1 MTTPDSKIY
10 FGFPGSG
17 EPRDALH
24 HATAVLD
31 TLNALLVNCRDL
43 HFFQDNDH
51 AEPIFGLTILF
62 DCVKHTI
69 QAAAKDMDREERPGD
84 FTVANRMRTTSMTP
98 MPPPMPDLANS
109 FKALLAEAVRE
120 GRLPEPP
127 ADAPASEGEEADGAT
142 YPRVMTARETVLA
155 ARETAIAAAAAK
167 GHTVEEICQAV
178 NMNKANVERILARLR
193 DAGESPAEPLRS
205 AVNA

>member
-1 MTTPDSKIY
+1 MTPNSKIY

-17 EPRDALH
+17 EPRDALN

-31 TLNALLVNCRDL
+31 TLNALLSNCRDL
-43 HFFQDNDH
+43 EFFQDNDH
-51 AEPIFGLTILF
+51 TSPIFGLTILF
-62 DCVKHTI
+62 DCVKHAI
-69 QAAAKDMDREERPGD
+69 QAAGMEMDREERPGD
-84 FTVANRMRTTSMTP
+84 FTVANRMRTTSMAP
-98 MPPPMPDLANS
+98 MPAPTPDLADA

-127 ADAPASEGEEADGAT
+127 ADAPAPEGEEADGAT
-142 YPRVMTARETVLA
+142 YPRVMTARETVQA

-193 DAGESPAEPLRS
+193 DAGESPAEFTAR